1 MAPRSPPSVSWSG
14 LNARR
19 ALGDLHVREASLEAK
34 AMQQSRAGFGSGW
47 FVVHGGERSIWS
59 RQYACSGYAVAQR
72 RSGTRN
78 CTPRGGNFRR
88 HLGDIPCL
96 RQGNP
101 SRPAAR
107 LRLWWWLLPV
117 REGVLVRVRK
127 RCLFAFS
134 GSDQTGAQES
144 STKVRSEQL
153 PRGGIGSQLHYVR
166 TLLRIDAQTLDR
178 RHADP
183 LSDYG

>member
-1 MAPRSPPSVSWSG
+1 MPAEPWEI
-14 LNARR
+14 
-19 ALGDLHVREASLEAK
+19 LHVREASLEAK

-78 CTPRGGNFRR
+78 CAPRGGNFRR

-107 LRLWWWLLPV
+107 LRLWWWLLRV
-117 REGVLVRVRK
+117 RAGALVRVRE
-127 RCLFAFS
+127 RCLSPSAPCDEAGAQAGSETAIKGRCCLAARPALTRSPGFDFLGS
-134 GSDQTGAQES
+134 GLGDQRLGVQQVSGGTVRIRTGAE
-144 STKVRSEQL
+144 
-153 PRGGIGSQLHYVR
+153 GN
-166 TLLRIDAQTLDR
+166 
-178 RHADP
+178 
-183 LSDYG
+183 